1 MSPDTWQQMV
11 DSDVSLSAINLIT
24 MVRSAYAIIT
34 ALIGNIPLAAGPIRR
49 FCRVLWTLVVSS
61 ISRARRRSWVQ

>member
-11 DSDVSLSAINLIT
+11 DSDMSLSAINLIT

-34 ALIGNIPLAAGPIRR
+34 TLIGNIPWQRLPYEGFAVFSER
-49 FCRVLWTLVVSS
+49 WS
-61 ISRARRRSWVQ
+61 